1 MLNYRRFKEINELF
15 AQGQTEKARRQLM
28 EMQSSFIAL
37 RDEMNMLKVR
47 VQTFEDILYLARNLY
62 EENGF
67 YWLKTS
73 GLRQGP
79 FCPRCY
85 ENEGGLVRLERGR
98 RGPRCPYCQTGYED
112 RTRLRAEE
120 SDMPPPRAAHVI
132 PFAK

>member
-1 MLNYRRFKEINELF
+1 MLNYRRFKEINNLF
-15 AQGQTEKARRQLM
+15 AQGQTEKARHQLM

-37 RDEMNMLKVR
+37 RDEMNMLKIR
-47 VQTFEDILYLARNLY
+47 VQTFEDILYLAQNLY

-98 RGPRCPYCQTGYED
+98 RGLRCPYCQTGYAGGE
-112 RTRLRAEE
+112 RLRAEE